1 MTTTYPHL
9 NPDEPWITI
18 IVAADGGLSVKIGV
32 SCLVWTWI
40 ERDFCYV
47 WHDEETRTRT
57 VRV

>member
-1 MTTTYPHL
+1 MDMTIKELTARAEEVLRAT
-9 NPDEPWITI
+9 
-18 IVAADGGLSVKIGV
+18 GLTEHGV

-47 WHDEETRTRT
+47 SHDEETRTRT